1 MTSAMVSI
9 LINVPSITS
18 PWVGTAR
25 YNEKTQDWDDINIL
39 PIPHWL
45 DILIILSLVMSVIC
59 NICVLL
65 RFLERYTWHAVIL
78 SLVTA
83 TVQVVAFCILFPPHS
98 GVLYLEGFWT
108 MIASMV
114 FSLTATVLMSIDLH
128 RTPHFRLL
136 GSGVTH
142 KQRILIAEAMAL
154 CLYLAIGALVFIYL
168 ERWTF
173 LDALFFVMVTI
184 TTIGFGDHAPVT
196 TGGRIFVIFYA
207 AGGIVLLAL
216 VVNSI
221 RYVILE
227 DLHGKLAARAKE
239 RKAKRHAKRQEQK
252 ASTRNE
258 ANQQRLQGAQE
269 DTVTGAGRPTFTHLP
284 RQFSLLHGNHL
295 RLPTIYI
302 RGGPERRAADG
313 SDKRSAEHS
322 HSRPDDECKT
332 ETIEILRKTPTR
344 ESADG
349 HVQNVHQQDMV
360 LTGAGSALDQ
370 QSRTDDEP
378 LHFTTAGSYQ
388 TQNLDNTPSWWK
400 RLLTFMHRPTP
411 IARHPLTQEEQR
423 KAEREE
429 AEMENMR
436 EYQIRLLSS
445 AMMFTVFWLVGAV
458 VFTFVESWSFG
469 SSVYFVVVAFTS
481 IGYGD
486 LVPRTIAGR
495 AIFLSYCLLGVVTL
509 TSLASLIAEVLS
521 KSMRRHV
528 VETHLRR
535 VEQLE
540 AFEEERNLNGG
551 NGRDLEQAEQQ
562 VLGNE
567 GGQQSERTQVLS
579 NLVAAGSEDHT
590 ASPVSSSCQ
599 GSLQNLVKISK
610 DLDRALQQMLGL
622 DDLLN
627 EESRTT
633 TLPLATSAAI
643 VDYLEK
649 EEGDSTTYLSPSL
662 SRDITSTSSIH
673 RHSVRSIAQVH
684 KSFMDTRSSTFHG
697 LGGGA
702 VDDESQINITAWP
715 TRRATIVTPQPS
727 RPDRGQGFLA
737 TSSLQRSATPT
748 SLSVHQRGRNGTNI
762 APVQLQH
769 FAQYVKQFKALTVAC
784 EEALQKVAA
793 WEASEK
799 RLRERRNQ
807 VRRCQK
813 RLLQER
819 LRQLEIHE
827 APHGAV
833 GQDDDEEEELEELE
847 DWEEEGS
854 IDDEE
859 DEALDQRRSRIAA
872 SLLGPSSMVRH
883 HNKGRGRQLIP
894 RDDQSPHH

>member
-1 MTSAMVSI
+1 
-9 LINVPSITS
+9 
-18 PWVGTAR
+18 
-25 YNEKTQDWDDINIL
+25 
-39 PIPHWL
+39 
-45 DILIILSLVMSVIC
+45 
-59 NICVLL
+59 
-65 RFLERYTWHAVIL
+65 
-78 SLVTA
+78 
-83 TVQVVAFCILFPPHS
+83 
-98 GVLYLEGFWT
+98 
-108 MIASMV
+108 
-114 FSLTATVLMSIDLH
+114 
-128 RTPHFRLL
+128 
-136 GSGVTH
+136 
-142 KQRILIAEAMAL
+142 
-154 CLYLAIGALVFIYL
+154 
-168 ERWTF
+168 
-173 LDALFFVMVTI
+173 MVTI

-196 TGGRIFVIFYA
+196 TGGRIFVIFYT

-252 ASTRNE
+252 VSARNE
-258 ANQQRLQGAQE
+258 TNQQRLRGAQE
-269 DTVTGAGRPTFTHLP
+269 DTVTGAGRPTLTHLP
-284 RQFSLLHGNHL
+284 RQFSLPHGNHL
-295 RLPTIYI
+295 RLPTIHL
-302 RGGPERRAADG
+302 RGAYSPDG
-313 SDKRSAEHS
+313 FEKRSAGHS
-322 HSRPDDECKT
+322 HFRPDDGCRT
-332 ETIEILRKTPTR
+332 ETIEIIHKTPTR

-349 HVQNVHQQDMV
+349 RVQDMV
-360 LTGAGSALDQ
+360 LPGEDPVPDQ
-370 QSRTDDEP
+370 QSRTDDEAV
-378 LHFTTAGSYQ
+378 HFMTVDPYR
-388 TQNLDNTPSWWK
+388 TQNLDNTPWWK
-400 RLLTFMHRPTP
+400 RLLTFMRRPTP
-411 IARHPLTQEEQR
+411 TARHPLTQEEQR
-423 KAEREE
+423 KAEKEE

-436 EYQIRLLSS
+436 EYQLRLWSS
-445 AMMFTVFWLVGAV
+445 AMMFMVFWLVGAV

-469 SSVYFVVVAFTS
+469 SSMYFVVIAFTS
-481 IGYGD
+481 VGYGD

-528 VETHLRR
+528 VETQLRR
-535 VEQLE
+535 VELLE
-540 AFEEERNLNGG
+540 AFEDERNLHGG

-579 NLVAAGSEDHT
+579 NLVAEGSEDHT
-590 ASPVSSSCQ
+590 APPVSSSCQ

-627 EESRTT
+627 DESRTT
-633 TLPLATSAAI
+633 TLPLATPSAI

-649 EEGDSTTYLSPSL
+649 EEGDSSTYLSPSL
-662 SRDITSTSSIH
+662 SRDITSASSIH
-673 RHSVRSIAQVH
+673 RHSIRSIKQVH

-697 LGGGA
+697 LGDGT
-702 VDDESQINITAWP
+702 VDDGSQINITAWP
-715 TRRATIVTPQPS
+715 TRRATTLVPQPS
-727 RPDRGQGFLA
+727 RPDRGQGFLP
-737 TSSLQRSATPT
+737 TSSLQRCTTST

-762 APVQLQH
+762 AAVQLQH

-784 EEALQKVAA
+784 EEALQKVAV

-799 RLRERRNQ
+799 RLRERRYQ
-807 VRRCQK
+807 VRRRQK
-813 RLLQER
+813 QLLQER

-833 GQDDDEEEELEELE
+833 SQDDDEEEELEELE

-872 SLLGPSSMVRH
+872 SLLGPSSMVRQ

-894 RDDQSPHH
+894 RDDQSPHHQG